1 MNYSRRQLESFGEP
15 FGASATQTKPEGR
28 GRIYGGGGSS
38 TTTPTSTTINQ
49 TSIPEYARPYVEK
62 TLGEAGS
69 LTDINANP
77 YQAYGGERYAQFTP
91 MQQQSFSSAANM
103 QTSPQTQT
111 ATNLAGAAGVGAL
124 NAAGSFNP
132 YQTGQFY
139 GSTASDYM
147 SPYMQNVVGVQQQEA
162 ARQAGIA
169 GTQQQSQATKSG
181 AFGGGRDAI
190 MRAENARN
198 LATQQG
204 GIQAQGLQSA
214 YQSAMDQ
221 FNREQQMAE
230 QSKQFGAGFGMQGLQ
245 TALQG
250 AGQLG
255 ALGQQDYSQQM
266 GITGLQNQMGTQ
278 QQGQVQNVLTG
289 GYQDYLNA
297 QQDPFKKLSFM
308 SDILR
313 GGPLSQ
319 TYSQQYTAGPSTA
332 QTLGSLGTAA
342 YGLSKMAGG
351 GIADANNMITG
362 GGNFA
367 NPSEPVTYMAAG
379 GSSVTDP
386 SFVES
391 KLKSLSTPQLQKVK
405 QDALARQNVDLANNV
420 DAILAQRAEA
430 ASFTSGLASA
440 APANMEEMLPTE
452 VSARNGGILSFAD
465 GTPDPDADATE
476 MRFVSDD
483 TDGGG
488 ENPTDTNVVAD
499 EDTSGT
505 APVAVGRGNKKVY
518 DEAAS
523 MGIGAL
529 RRIAGAKYIPMTAAE
544 EKAVDTEYR
553 SRVQQGT
560 EKDPYAK
567 RLTQLTQDRATSS
580 KEFEQD
586 KGMAILQAA
595 GAMMQGH
602 GLAAGLGH
610 ASTAFAGAYGAALKA
625 KRAQKQAEDNM
636 EFHLMDSQRKERM
649 GLNKDA
655 AAAVAAARKASYDAQ
670 MFKVKA
676 DENIG
681 KLAPAIMRYSNPAVG
696 PQAKATPFDLQ
707 AVDTRTQQLL
717 AVDKTGTLTP
727 LAAKNQAFK
736 EIYGMKNMPLT
747 VQQAQAIAAANAGAI
762 GMPVGTPEEVK
773 ERVNAMPVG
782 GGGNTAPQRLRFD
795 AQGNP
800 I

>member
-28 GRIYGGGGSS
+28 GRIYGGGGST

-483 TDGGG
+483 TGGG
-488 ENPTDTNVVAD
+488 ENPTETNIAAD

-681 KLAPAIMRYSNPAVG
+681 KLAPAIMRYSNPAAG
-696 PQAKATPFDLQ
+696 PAAKAIPFDLQ

-717 AVDKTGTLTP
+717 ATDKTGTLTP